1 MSLSEIKGSIVQID
15 ILMMFFRALRFIL
28 MILAVVYLRSIS
40 KSLKNWRKM
49 KDEKNN
55 SISD

>member
-40 KSLKNWRKM
+40 KSLKNWRK
-49 KDEKNN
+49 KKKKKNN

>member
-1 MSLSEIKGSIVQID
+1 MSLSEVKGSIVQID
-15 ILMMFFRALRFIL
+15 ILMMIFRALKFIL
-28 MILAVVYLRSIS
+28 MVLAVVYLRSIS
-40 KSLKNWRKM
+40 ESLKNWRKM

>member
-1 MSLSEIKGSIVQID
+1 MSLSEVKGSIVQID
-15 ILMMFFRALRFIL
+15 ILMMIFRALKFIL
-28 MILAVVYLRSIS
+28 MVLAVVYLKSIS
-40 KSLKNWRKM
+40 ESLKNWRKM

>member
-49 KDEKNN
+49 KDEKNS